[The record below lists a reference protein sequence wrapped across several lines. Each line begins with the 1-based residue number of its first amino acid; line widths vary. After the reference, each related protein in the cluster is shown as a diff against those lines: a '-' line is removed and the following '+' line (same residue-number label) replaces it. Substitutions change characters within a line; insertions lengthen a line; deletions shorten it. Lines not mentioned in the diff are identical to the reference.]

1 MIQFAAAGAF
11 LRRIPAWVWVALAL
25 LAGGWYYGH
34 TRYEA
39 GQTDVKAE
47 WNKANVIQEAA
58 NRAKE
63 TVWRKAVYDEAYKAE
78 RQRIEHQAQT
88 DRAVDDLRSGA
99 LRVRDRL
106 QCKPRPPASGPIPD
120 DDEGKEGGLLRED
133 AEFLLRFA
141 GEADQAV
148 IQLSE
153 CQSYVRTILGE

>member
-1 MIQFAAAGAF
+1 MVAFAAAGAF
-11 LRRIPAWVWVALAL
+11 LGRIPAWVWVALAL
-25 LAGGWYYGH
+25 IAGGWYYGH
-34 TRYEA
+34 TRFED
-39 GQTDVKAE
+39 GQADIQAK
-47 WNKANVIQEAA
+47 WNKANAKQEAI
-58 NRAKE
+58 NRATE
-63 TVWRKAVYDEAYKAE
+63 AVWRKAVYDEAYKAE

-106 QCKPRPPASGPIPD
+106 QCKPRPSTTGPIPG
-120 DDEGKEGGLLRED
+120 DDEGKKGGLLRED